1 MKCIVK
7 RCSYQGISKL
17 RGGGGGGGGGGG
29 SGSKVKRERD
39 PWFC

>member
-1 MKCIVK
+1 MHCQAMQLPGNFKVEE
-7 RCSYQGISKL
+7 
-17 RGGGGGGGGGGG
+17 GGGGGG